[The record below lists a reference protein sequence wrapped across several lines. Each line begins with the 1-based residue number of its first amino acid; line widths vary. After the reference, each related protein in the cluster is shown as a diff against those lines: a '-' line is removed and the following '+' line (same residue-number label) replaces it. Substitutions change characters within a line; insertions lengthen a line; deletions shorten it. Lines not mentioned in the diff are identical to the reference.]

1 MKGIKPFLTWFQNV
15 WRLVSGKAALWIGI
29 RMVSSLLLAGTEYV
43 IAILII
49 AFLFTFKLVES
60 SQVPSWLFFDARIM
74 SPTMIWVLLLLV
86 GVVRAGSQLV
96 SRHTGHVVLEFVRAR
111 LKIIQG
117 YQMLIMEKEHGI
129 PLSEIGMRMGESF
142 PKATDYVGLSTGLI
156 SYLTQTAALGLGMFY
171 LAWRESIVG
180 ILYLSVAGLI
190 ILQLNRRLARV
201 SAKIPEQRSQFE
213 RTLVRICR
221 NWLLIRILHLR
232 NKEYRVYLD
241 SVLAYF
247 NFSKKAF
254 YYRNVAAVLPPFLG
268 ILALAVIIF
277 ASIEYFKTPSLRLV
291 GFVYLFVRFTQA
303 MVTVTDHISGM
314 NQFHAQF
321 KESVMVLSSMSPDDL
336 SAALRPQKAVGLFR
350 KAKNLDSIGIPG
362 ASQSQVSDAIEEN
375 MPPDIAVVNI
385 SFSWADAKQSVF
397 KDLSFGISAGS
408 QFGIVGPNGSGK
420 STLLGIILGVLKPSA
435 GYVHI
440 GGAGCQEY
448 VRKSRS
454 IGYVSDDPYLIH
466 GSVRGNVTYG
476 LGKEITDQEIW
487 DVLKM
492 VRLDTATE
500 NTSGGLGYMIQENG
514 EGLSSGEK
522 QRLALAR
529 AFLRK
534 PVLLVLDEASAN
546 LDRTAEAEISE
557 ILSQLVGRCTMI
569 IVSHKPGILRGVNHI
584 LDLGVPH
591 NSEPG

>member
-1 MKGIKPFLTWFQNV
+1 MKSIKPFLTWFQSV
-15 WRLVSGKAALWIGI
+15 WSLLSGKAALWIGI
-29 RMVSSLLLAGTEYV
+29 RMASSLLLAGTEYM
-43 IAILII
+43 IAILMI
-49 AFLFTFKLVES
+49 AFLFTFKLVEP
-60 SQVPSWLFFDARIM
+60 SQVPSWLFFDVRAM
-74 SPTMIWVLLLLV
+74 SPTMIWALLLLV

-111 LKIIQG
+111 LKMIQG
-117 YQMLIMEKEHGI
+117 YQMLIMEKEHSM
-129 PLSEIGMRMGESF
+129 PLSQINTRMGESF
-142 PKATDYVGLSTGLI
+142 PRATDYVGLSTGLI
-156 SYLTQTAALGLGMFY
+156 SYLTQTAALSVGMFY
-171 LAWRESIVG
+171 LAWRESLVG
-180 ILYLSVAGLI
+180 ILCLSLAGLI
-190 ILQLNRRLARV
+190 ILQLNKLLSRV

-221 NWLLIRILHLR
+221 NWLLIRILRLR

-303 MVTVTDHISGM
+303 MVTVTDQISGM

-321 KESVMVLSSMSPDDL
+321 KESLAVLSSMSPDDA
-336 SAALRPQKAVGLFR
+336 SAALRPQKAMGLFG
-350 KAKNLDSIGIPG
+350 KAKSLDNIGIPEISDKG
-362 ASQSQVSDAIEEN
+362 VSDAIEDN
-375 MPPDIAVVNI
+375 MPPDIAVCNV
-385 SFSWADAKQSVF
+385 SFSWMDAKQPVF
-397 KDLSFGISAGS
+397 KDLSLEIAAGS

-435 GYVHI
+435 GYVQI
-440 GGAGCQEY
+440 GGVGCEEY
-448 VRKSRS
+448 VRKSGS
-454 IGYVSDDPYLIH
+454 IGYVSDDPYLIR
-466 GSVRGNVTYG
+466 GSIRENVTYG
-476 LGKEITDQEIW
+476 LEEKVTDEEIW

-492 VRLDTATE
+492 VRLDTAIE
-500 NTSGGLGYMIQENG
+500 NTPSRLGYMIQENG
-514 EGLSSGEK
+514 EGLSSGQK

-546 LDRTAEAEISE
+546 LDRTAEAEIAE
-557 ILSQLVGRCTMI
+557 ILNELVGRCTII

-591 NSEPG
+591 NREPG